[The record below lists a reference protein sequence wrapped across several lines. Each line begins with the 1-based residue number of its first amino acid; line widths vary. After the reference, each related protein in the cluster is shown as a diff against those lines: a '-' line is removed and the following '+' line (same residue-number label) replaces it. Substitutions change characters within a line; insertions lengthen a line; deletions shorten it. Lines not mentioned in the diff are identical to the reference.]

1 MERQMTNST
10 KIVYEHLKDYPTS
23 TEGYH
28 EISAPAV
35 AAALCCEHM
44 PTPDD
49 ECAAGPGRESA
60 RPDRRGDPVGAARS
74 ERRAG

>member
-1 MERQMTNST
+1 MTNST

-35 AAALCCEHM
+35 AAALYCDHL
-44 PTPDD
+44 PAPGPDT
-49 ECAAGPGRESA
+49 AAPRSKVK
-60 RPDRRGDPVGAARS
+60 PVGAAQS
-74 ERRAG
+74 ERRPG